1 MIIITYN
8 NFIILVIMGL
18 KMNQRNSEKSGGGQ
32 VSCDLGMLKGKDAQA
47 GVLLCLL

>member
-8 NFIILVIMGL
+8 NFTILIIMGL
-18 KMNQRNSEKSGGGQ
+18 NMDQRNSEKSGGSQ

-47 GVLLCLL
+47 GILLC